1 MTKKEAIK
9 KALSTTDYIGSH
21 RHQTFEDKLNEYGYK
36 IVAKK
41 R

>member
-21 RHQTFEDKLNEYGYK
+21 RHQMLEQKLDEYGYK
-36 IVAKK
+36 IVKK
-41 R
+41 K